1 MQFTLVG
8 EWIACFPGY
17 GKVRRC
23 QALPYSGLL
32 VNISNDWYMLL
43 QQLNDFAVANQ
54 EFDLGNI
61 TPKSIIK
68 VSLTPPFLSD
78 LTYFMPL

>member
-1 MQFTLVG
+1 
-8 EWIACFPGY
+8 
-17 GKVRRC
+17 
-23 QALPYSGLL
+23 
-32 VNISNDWYMLL
+32 MLL
-43 QQLNDFAVANQ
+43 QKLHKFTVANQ

-68 VSLTPPFLSD
+68 VSLTPPVLSD